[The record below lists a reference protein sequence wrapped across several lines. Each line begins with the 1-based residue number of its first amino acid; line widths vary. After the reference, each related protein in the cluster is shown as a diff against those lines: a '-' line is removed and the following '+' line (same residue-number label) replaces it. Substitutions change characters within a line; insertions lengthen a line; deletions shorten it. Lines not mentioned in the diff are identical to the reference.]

1 MLYYI
6 TSLERKKTLKKRS
19 VNVSLS
25 DSVTLTF
32 SSVGIISSTHEAFL
46 FLYHTLRLRRH
57 FSNFWCGEF
66 VRRFK
71 KHFGFIS
78 LLLHLVQ
85 MSHLTC
91 YHHNTTNIWRCVHF
105 FTVWEMFSVW
115 SDLHH
120 RFVILR
126 STRGHQIKKNK
137 NEMISYIFGIVNQ
150 GPNPLTSY
158 PNSTPNHI
166 IISNCY
172 IGCVINNWATPPF
185 WSFLSF
191 KF

>member
-1 MLYYI
+1 MLLPQHNKHLKVCSFLHRVRNVFSLVRS
-6 TSLERKKTLKKRS
+6 TSQICYPQVNKRS
-19 VNVSLS
+19 
-25 DSVTLTF
+25 
-32 SSVGIISSTHEAFL
+32 
-46 FLYHTLRLRRH
+46 
-57 FSNFWCGEF
+57 SN
-66 VRRFK
+66 
-71 KHFGFIS
+71 
-78 LLLHLVQ
+78 
-85 MSHLTC
+85 
-91 YHHNTTNIWRCVHF
+91 
-105 FTVWEMFSVW
+105 
-115 SDLHH
+115 
-120 RFVILR
+120 
-126 STRGHQIKKNK
+126 KKNK